1 MNTSSIEPH
10 RGEDRQ
16 SEEDRLFHEINLL
29 RLEGYYFCLDP
40 KAASRRKASEEFFE
54 RLKNREEIAQR
65 PITISPHPSYG
76 YPSVLAY
83 KVLQAI
89 LKKLSDYGYP
99 APNTVSFSQRELAR
113 LVGRSSFGGFDQKV
127 FFRAIKQLQHTEVT
141 CWFYHKDQDTWAAA
155 SFTLLASALFSGKS
169 NRITQCCVYLHPII
183 IKSLNDRF
191 AFCLNYGRLDSLEPI
206 ATALFKHLF
215 FHFSNLYSQQ
225 CTRHFSFTKDYA
237 SICATWLGGIKPER
251 YKSKILSNQLGKHLR
266 AIRSTKLVRTWEIHK
281 NADGDG
287 FNIEFFPGTGFFEDY
302 ARFYRTDGQLEMQFA
317 KVNDERT
324 LQQPIELVS
333 YFYKRLY
340 QTDEL
345 DNMVFSD
352 KDTDLAVSLL
362 ENHSFTDIQEWIDY
376 AIRKAAET
384 RFDMKTFGGVKVYGA
399 EFWLNK
405 KHRAKQKEAETR
417 RERELQERRL
427 MDEYG
432 AYRRGRLNEIRGTMP
447 PQDLVVIEADVRSRV
462 EAEHPQSI
470 GREFLVRAQADQVLA
485 ERFALPSFEEWQ
497 RGLPR

>member
-1 MNTSSIEPH
+1 MNTSSIEPY
-10 RGEDRQ
+10 RGEEGQ

-40 KAASRRKASEEFFE
+40 KAASRRKTAEEFFE
-54 RLKNREEIAQR
+54 RLKNRSEIAQR

-113 LVGRSSFGGFDQKV
+113 LVGRSSFGGADQQD

-141 CWFYHKDQDTWAAA
+141 CWFFHKDQDTWAAA
-155 SFTLLASALFSGKS
+155 SLTLLASALFSGKN

-215 FHFSNLYSQQ
+215 FHFSNLYSQKR
-225 CTRHFSFTKDYA
+225 TDDFSFTKDYA

-251 YKSKILSNQLGKHLR
+251 YKSKILANQLGRHLR

-287 FNIEFFPGTGFFEDY
+287 FNIEFFPGAGFFEDY
-302 ARFYRTDGQLEMQFA
+302 ARFYLTNGQLEIQFA
-317 KVNDERT
+317 KANDERT
-324 LQQPIELVS
+324 LQKPIELVS

-340 QTDEL
+340 QTDDLEE
-345 DNMVFSD
+345 MVFSD
-352 KDTDLAVSLL
+352 KDTELASSLL
-362 ENHSFTDIQEWIDY
+362 EKHSFSDIQEWIDY
-376 AIRKAAET
+376 AIRKAGET
-384 RFDMKTFGGVKVYGA
+384 RFDMKTFGGIKVYRA
-399 EFWLNK
+399 EFWLDK
-405 KHRAKQKEAETR
+405 KRLAKRKEAEAR
-417 RERELQERRL
+417 REQEQRERRL
-427 MDEYG
+427 MDEYS
-432 AYRRGRLNEIRGTMP
+432 AYRKVRLNEIRGTVT
-447 PQDLVVIEADVRSRV
+447 PQDLAAIEAVVRTRV
-462 EAEHPQSI
+462 EADNPHRI
-470 GREFLVRAQADQVLA
+470 GREFLVRAQADKVLA
-485 ERFALPSFEEWQ
+485 ERFAVPSFDEWQ